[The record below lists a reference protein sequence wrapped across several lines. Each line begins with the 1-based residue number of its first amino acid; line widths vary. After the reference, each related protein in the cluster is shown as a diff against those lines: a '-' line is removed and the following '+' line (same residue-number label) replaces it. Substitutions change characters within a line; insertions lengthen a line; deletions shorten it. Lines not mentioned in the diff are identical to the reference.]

1 MEGVS
6 LICDKEVEEEGTIF
20 TVELPEDDGASTA
33 VRVRANWSDSV
44 ATLAAHAREKAH
56 KHGGIHAKLQLALRS
71 EPGRPRA
78 VLHDEDVLGDVM
90 TEADRDR
97 VVAPR
102 RSRRAAAA
110 IGLAAARLEKAE
122 ATGEALPPPPP
133 EARRAFDF
141 DDLTFTPGLSGGQ
154 KRRLSI
160 ALALV
165 KRAKCLLLDEPTSG
179 LDAAAAY
186 NVVTFLRE
194 LAKADKLYVV
204 STIHQPSARVFA
216 HFSSVLLL
224 SKGRTA
230 YCGPADACLA
240 HFEALGHAVPPHTS
254 VAEFLLDAVNADF
267 TDDAKLAV
275 CLRRQCLLI
284 RRDPILLVV
293 RAVALFAGNLYF
305 SIVYIQARR
314 RHQDQA
320 LLEIPLMILL
330 AFAALGVP
338 GFLVLDFGN
347 FGSSMVVWALHQYA
361 CETTAACCACLG
373 HPLLA
378 MAAYMTIWY
387 CDLLYCG
394 VWVPRD
400 DMVWPLRAFHY
411 LSPTTYGL
419 RQLVWSDLSYGHYDK
434 CDNYPSDQYCFCG
447 DDVDARCDGESV
459 LRNLH
464 KLFALFHPKDTLAVD
479 SLKLIGIA
487 VLYKATQAALFMH
500 SCHGATAVEPAKKR
514 ACLKRA

>member
-1 MEGVS
+1 M
-6 LICDKEVEEEGTIF
+6 
-20 TVELPEDDGASTA
+20 
-33 VRVRANWSDSV
+33 
-44 ATLAAHAREKAH
+44 
-56 KHGGIHAKLQLALRS
+56 
-71 EPGRPRA
+71 
-78 VLHDEDVLGDVM
+78 
-90 TEADRDR
+90 
-97 VVAPR
+97 
-102 RSRRAAAA
+102 
-110 IGLAAARLEKAE
+110 
-122 ATGEALPPPPP
+122 EAL
-133 EARRAFDF
+133 
-141 DDLTFTPGLSGGQ
+141 
-154 KRRLSI
+154 
-160 ALALV
+160 
-165 KRAKCLLLDEPTSG
+165 
-179 LDAAAAY
+179 
-186 NVVTFLRE
+186 N
-194 LAKADKLYVV
+194 
-204 STIHQPSARVFA
+204 STQV
-216 HFSSVLLL
+216 SVLVAYATNMEMGYVRTEVTNGLLRAGPYLL
-224 SKGRTA
+224 SK
-230 YCGPADACLA
+230 
-240 HFEALGHAVPPHTS
+240 
-254 VAEFLLDAVNADF
+254 
-267 TDDAKLAV
+267 
-275 CLRRQCLLI
+275 
-284 RRDPILLVV
+284 
-293 RAVALFAGNLYF
+293 
-305 SIVYIQARR
+305 
-314 RHQDQA
+314 A

-487 VLYKATQAALFMH
+487 ALYKATQAALFMH
-500 SCHGATAVEPAKKR
+500 SCHGATAIEPAKKR
-514 ACLKRA
+514 ASA